1 MIQPINVLKQYW
13 GYDAFRPLQLD
24 IIQSVLDKT
33 DTLALLPTGGGKS
46 ICYQVPA
53 LVQEGTCIVISPL
66 IALMKDQVNQL
77 KARSVPAAAIFSGMS
92 AREIDIV
99 FENACQGAYK
109 LLYMSP
115 ERLKTDLAKERL
127 KRMNIN
133 LIAVDEAHCI
143 SQWGYDFRPA
153 YLEIASIKNILPEV
167 PILALT
173 ATATPE
179 VAVDIQKQLGF
190 HKSQFFQQS
199 FRRKNV
205 SYSVLY
211 EPNKQ
216 AKLIDILQRVPGS
229 GIVYVRSRGETKML
243 AERLFKAGIST
254 SFYHA
259 GLPAEERNKRQ
270 DDWMEGKIRVM
281 VCTNAFGMGIDKPD
295 VRVVVHLAPPESL
308 EAYFQEAGRAGRDG
322 KKAYATLL
330 YAPDDAVQ
338 LNQFFEKSFP
348 PLEYIKRVYHA
359 IGSYTQQAIG
369 SGRGESFDFDLP
381 LFCQQFQLEQGSTH
395 AALRILEQE
404 GWVAIADASSV
415 PARIYINAS
424 REMIYDYQL
433 RNKAADLV
441 IKAVLRLYPGIQR
454 EWIEISEGLIA
465 RTVRQTVEAVTNV
478 LQHATKESVLLYQPR
493 KEKPQLCY
501 LQDRVAPENIEIDI
515 DKFNF
520 RRESAQKRLKSTI
533 LYAEKRIC
541 RSIQLL
547 AYFGEKKSEKC
558 GICDIC
564 TGRNEAEINDEQIDI
579 YKRKIVEL
587 LQLEPLAFE
596 EVLQAF
602 APKRQE
608 LVAKILNFLVEE
620 AFIVEKEDGLLY
632 HKEPS

>member
-1 MIQPINVLKQYW
+1 MIQPIDVLKQYW

-77 KARSVPAAAIFSGMS
+77 KSRNVPAAAIFSGMS
-92 AREIDIV
+92 AREMDIV

-115 ERLKTDLAKERL
+115 ERLKTDLAKERM

-133 LIAVDEAHCI
+133 LIAIDEAHCI

-153 YLEIASIKNILPEV
+153 YLEIVSIKSILPNV
-167 PILALT
+167 PFLALT

-179 VAVDIQKQLGF
+179 VAIDIQKQLGF

-199 FRRKNV
+199 FRRQNV

-211 EPNKQ
+211 ESNKQ
-216 AKLIDILQRVPGS
+216 AKLIDILKRVPGT

-243 AERLFKAGIST
+243 AERLHKAGIST
-254 SFYHA
+254 NFYHA
-259 GLPAEERNKRQ
+259 GLPAEDRNKRQ

-295 VRVVVHLAPPESL
+295 VRIVVHLAPPESL

-330 YAPDDAVQ
+330 YAPDDALQ
-338 LNQFFEKSFP
+338 LNQFFKKSFP
-348 PLEYIKRVYHA
+348 PLEYIKRVYLA

-381 LFCQQFQLEQGSTH
+381 LFCQQFQLEQSTTH

-404 GWVAIADASSV
+404 GWVAISDASSV
-415 PARIYINAS
+415 PARIYINSS

-465 RTVRQTVEAVTNV
+465 RTIRQPVESVINV
-478 LQHATKESVLLYQPR
+478 LQHATKESILLYQPR
-493 KEKPQLCY
+493 KEKPQLSY
-501 LQDRVAPENIEIDI
+501 IQDRVAPEQVEIDM

-520 RRESAQKRLKSTI
+520 RRDNAQKRLQATL
-533 LYAEKRIC
+533 LYAEKRVC

-547 AYFGEKKSEKC
+547 EYFGEKKSEKC

-564 TGRNEAEINDEQIDI
+564 TGRNEAEFNDEQIEA
-579 YKRKIVEL
+579 YKRKIIEL
-587 LQLEPLAFE
+587 LQLEPLPFE

-602 APKRQE
+602 APKRHE

-632 HKEPS
+632 PKQAS

>member
-1 MIQPINVLKQYW
+1 MIQPIDVLKQYW

-77 KARSVPAAAIFSGMS
+77 KSRNVPAAAIFSGMS
-92 AREIDIV
+92 AREMDIV

-115 ERLKTDLAKERL
+115 ERLKTDLAKERM

-133 LIAVDEAHCI
+133 LIAIDEAHCI

-153 YLEIASIKNILPEV
+153 YLEIVSIKSILPNV
-167 PILALT
+167 PFLALT

-179 VAVDIQKQLGF
+179 VAIDIQKQLGF

-199 FRRKNV
+199 FRRQNV

-211 EPNKQ
+211 ESNKQ
-216 AKLIDILQRVPGS
+216 AKLIDILKRVPGT

-243 AERLFKAGIST
+243 AERLHKAGIST
-254 SFYHA
+254 NFYHA
-259 GLPAEERNKRQ
+259 GLPAEDRNKRQ

-295 VRVVVHLAPPESL
+295 VRIVVHLAPPESL

-330 YAPDDAVQ
+330 YAPDDALQ
-338 LNQFFEKSFP
+338 LNQFFKKSFP
-348 PLEYIKRVYHA
+348 PLEYIKRVYLA

-381 LFCQQFQLEQGSTH
+381 LFCQQFQLEQSTTH

-404 GWVAIADASSV
+404 GWVAISDASSV
-415 PARIYINAS
+415 PARIYINSS

-465 RTVRQTVEAVTNV
+465 RTIRQPVESVINV
-478 LQHATKESVLLYQPR
+478 LQHATKESILLYQPR
-493 KEKPQLCY
+493 KEKPQLSY
-501 LQDRVAPENIEIDI
+501 IQDRVAPEQVEIDI

-520 RRESAQKRLKSTI
+520 RRNNAQKRLQATL
-533 LYAEKRIC
+533 LYAEKRVC

-547 AYFGEKKSEKC
+547 EYFGEKKSEKC

-564 TGRNEAEINDEQIDI
+564 TGRNEAEFNDEQIEA
-579 YKRKIVEL
+579 YKRKIIEL
-587 LQLEPLAFE
+587 LQLEPLPFE

-602 APKRQE
+602 APKRHE

-632 HKEPS
+632 PKQAS

>member
-1 MIQPINVLKQYW
+1 VIQPIDVLKQYW

-77 KARSVPAAAIFSGMS
+77 KSRNVPAAAIFSGMS
-92 AREIDIV
+92 AREMDIV

-115 ERLKTDLAKERL
+115 ERLKTDLAKERM

-133 LIAVDEAHCI
+133 LIAIDEAHCI

-153 YLEIASIKNILPEV
+153 YLEIVSIKSILPNV
-167 PILALT
+167 PFLALT

-179 VAVDIQKQLGF
+179 VAIDIQKQLGF

-199 FRRKNV
+199 FRRQNV

-211 EPNKQ
+211 ESNKQ
-216 AKLIDILQRVPGS
+216 AKLIDILKRVPGT

-243 AERLFKAGIST
+243 AERLHKAGIST

-259 GLPAEERNKRQ
+259 GLPAEDRNKRQ

-295 VRVVVHLAPPESL
+295 VRIVVHLAPPESL

-330 YAPDDAVQ
+330 YAPDDALQ
-338 LNQFFEKSFP
+338 LNQFFKKSFP
-348 PLEYIKRVYHA
+348 PLEYIKRVYLA

-381 LFCQQFQLEQGSTH
+381 LFCQQFQLEQSTTH

-404 GWVAIADASSV
+404 GWVAISDASSV
-415 PARIYINAS
+415 PARIYINSS

-465 RTVRQTVEAVTNV
+465 RTIRQPVESVINV
-478 LQHATKESVLLYQPR
+478 LQHATKESILLYQPR
-493 KEKPQLCY
+493 KEKPQLSY
-501 LQDRVAPENIEIDI
+501 IQDRVAPEQVEIDM

-520 RRESAQKRLKSTI
+520 RRNNAQKRLQATL
-533 LYAEKRIC
+533 LYAEKRVC

-547 AYFGEKKSEKC
+547 EYFGEKKSEKC

-564 TGRNEAEINDEQIDI
+564 TGRNEAEFNDEQIEA
-579 YKRKIVEL
+579 YKRKIIEL
-587 LQLEPLAFE
+587 LQLEPLPFE

-602 APKRQE
+602 APKRHE

-632 HKEPS
+632 PKQAS

>member
-1 MIQPINVLKQYW
+1 VIQPIDVLKQYW

-77 KARSVPAAAIFSGMS
+77 KSRNVPAAAIFSGMS
-92 AREIDIV
+92 AREMDIV

-115 ERLKTDLAKERL
+115 ERLKTDLAKERM

-133 LIAVDEAHCI
+133 LIAIDEAHCI

-153 YLEIASIKNILPEV
+153 YLEIVSIKSILPNV
-167 PILALT
+167 PFLALT

-179 VAVDIQKQLGF
+179 VAIDIQKQLGF

-199 FRRKNV
+199 FRRQNV

-211 EPNKQ
+211 ESNKQ
-216 AKLIDILQRVPGS
+216 AKLIDILKRVPGT

-243 AERLFKAGIST
+243 AERLHKAGIST
-254 SFYHA
+254 NFYHA
-259 GLPAEERNKRQ
+259 GLPAEDRNKRQ

-295 VRVVVHLAPPESL
+295 VRIVVHLAPPESL

-330 YAPDDAVQ
+330 YAPDDALQ
-338 LNQFFEKSFP
+338 LNQFFKKSFP
-348 PLEYIKRVYHA
+348 PLEYIKRVYLA

-381 LFCQQFQLEQGSTH
+381 LFCQQFQLEQSTTH

-404 GWVAIADASSV
+404 GWVAISDASSV
-415 PARIYINAS
+415 PARIYINSS

-465 RTVRQTVEAVTNV
+465 RTIRQPVESVINV
-478 LQHATKESVLLYQPR
+478 LQHATKESILLYQPR
-493 KEKPQLCY
+493 KEKPQLSY
-501 LQDRVAPENIEIDI
+501 IQDRVAPEQVEIDI

-520 RRESAQKRLKSTI
+520 RRNNAQKRLQATL
-533 LYAEKRIC
+533 LYAEKRVC

-547 AYFGEKKSEKC
+547 EYFGEKKSEKC

-564 TGRNEAEINDEQIDI
+564 TGRNEAEFNDEQIEA
-579 YKRKIVEL
+579 YKRKIIEL
-587 LQLEPLAFE
+587 LQLEPLPFE

-602 APKRQE
+602 APKRHE

-632 HKEPS
+632 PKQAS